1 VGHAIRDKQPVKFRN
16 TRGTDNRS
24 MSPTMDVNKLDTFT
38 QRKDNM
44 IEINRYL
51 RSQRQNEMI
60 IPHQSYLQQNEFINI
75 DDLTISR
82 INRPFHQYDT
92 FQEYA
97 LRCRIASRISNTLIR
112 LSLLESQVLMSLRQQ
127 AYLDTLRSSTVGL
140 STL

>member
-1 VGHAIRDKQPVKFRN
+1 
-16 TRGTDNRS
+16 

-97 LRCRIASRISNTLIR
+97 LHCRIASRISNTLIR